1 VIGEMHEAGAS
12 VWLAHYIET
21 TRVRYQQAAAEHQRN
36 ALRLEG
42 AALALRELADAQDA
56 LRHDST
62 ATTDDAPVVGQQ

>member
-1 VIGEMHEAGAS
+1 MSAEVQNTFSTI
-12 VWLAHYIET
+12 WLAQYIET
-21 TRVRYQQAAAEHQRN
+21 TRSRYHQAAAEHQRN

-62 ATTDDAPVVGQQ
+62 VATEDAPVVGQQ